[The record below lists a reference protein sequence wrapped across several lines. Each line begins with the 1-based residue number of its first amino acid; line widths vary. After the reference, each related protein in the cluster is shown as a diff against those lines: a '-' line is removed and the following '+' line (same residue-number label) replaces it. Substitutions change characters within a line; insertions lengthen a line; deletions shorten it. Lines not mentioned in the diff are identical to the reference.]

1 VDVFYCMG
9 KACPTSWVLLVF
21 SNLLFACCV
30 VLLRARQSD
39 YKDRGNTLADGM
51 FSVVGEIDDM
61 FKKLQRFQYFACLR
75 VMASYNNTMEYNILD
90 NKCRVGLE

>member
-1 VDVFYCMG
+1 
-9 KACPTSWVLLVF
+9 
-21 SNLLFACCV
+21 
-30 VLLRARQSD
+30 
-39 YKDRGNTLADGM
+39 M